1 MSTTPAPA
9 PEKKQD
15 RSTIPTVALL
25 LACGIS
31 AYGFRAESDLLRWMV
46 PAALVS
52 AALLWAIWPR
62 RTGAG
67 ASDASA

>member
-15 RSTIPTVALL
+15 RSTVPTIALL

-31 AYGFRAESDLLRWMV
+31 AYGFRAESELLRWMV
-46 PAALVS
+46 PAALVVAS
-52 AALLWAIWPR
+52 LGWALWPR

-67 ASDASA
+67 ASDVSA

>member
-1 MSTTPAPA
+1 MSTTSAPA

-15 RSTIPTVALL
+15 RSTVPTVALL
-25 LACGIS
+25 VACAVS

-46 PAALVS
+46 PAALVA
-52 AALLWAIWPR
+52 AALLWALWPR

-67 ASDASA
+67 ANDASA